1 MAEEVPLPRENTS
14 EDDPP
19 PDPGERTPRSNGGR
33 STGRRSDASTGRDPW
48 ARRDPWSV
56 PRSQAAEVRAPG
68 LESEF
73 LQFLQWRAQASAVD
87 QGLYQGHQ
95 EGSNR
100 ALWQAAREEHERT
113 TAGPPPEWDGIS
125 TEFRDYKLK
134 AKIWLRTT
142 RTPAH
147 ARGPLLLKNL
157 SKGPWEDLKFLA
169 SDEDWLTDPTNGTK
183 LLELMDSKEYY
194 GEEQRESMLAAC
206 SRLTF
211 HLKRQRGE
219 SARQFMTR
227 WDTAERKVREH
238 EVRLPQDFL
247 GFLMVNA
254 LQLDSERTKL
264 LLNYTKGSLK
274 VSDVKEWLRIH
285 ETDLDLSTLGNDKKK
300 STAYFLDQEN
310 AKEIQLM
317 DIPESDEDMETESSE
332 LLLTALADL
341 EDSDN
346 LAESN
351 AVTLSE
357 AETKEILLTMVKD
370 HKAKS
375 RSYAGAMKAKK
386 NRDLARGFG
395 AGRDGILRPG
405 TYEVSISELKKRTK
419 CNACGQTGHWAR
431 ECPSKG
437 KKPSESSHVKGDA
450 MKPKTKELNFLQNSA
465 GLSAES
471 EFFYLESMGSTEPT
485 NAQSNCGWD
494 APGFCDEQDD
504 SAISELVT
512 ERAYMERPTI
522 FQCFHMQVSMDEG
535 CATLDTGCQRMA
547 IGLNTLQKLQLTQPS
562 ELPVTFYKEIHH
574 FRSVH
579 QTSCTTQ
586 LACIPCSLGPRGCI
600 LRPALFEEASC
611 ADAPFLLSLPF
622 LLHCKAILCL
632 DEQHGLKLVSK
643 QFGFSVACHLGPT
656 GALRIPIQQFTTEM
670 ISFLSQRIPK
680 SSDEYEL
687 LQTNLVDE
695 PGSQSNLASSSCDK
709 SPAHGAAPRT
719 TNCNARR
726 SFQEGSDRSGQQIR
740 SAMLDSPGPQDDDDH
755 SACHRAQGV
764 HALQDARTTW
774 PFATPDGGD
783 GWIAGARADG
793 STGPS
798 YHHDEFKSNVPEA
811 LSSQVFHT
819 VGMVQGDRLR
829 STAEDPTKEFKY
841 EESGVP
847 HRLPVHSGPSSSNY
861 VGDPAGSTSDS
872 GCSEVHMRPSMP
884 SLGIQDR
891 EESRSSL
898 LEMQSTQSPTVCL
911 FHVAEQ
917 PDPEVPRCGSSTG
930 GTTHGTRGDELL
942 HETTSGGLP
951 TQEIESSGYQCLS
964 PEGDNPGLRQGGDGA
979 TKTTHCSDQERGQ
992 STDQQPISI
1001 FHDFNVV
1008 SGAQHDAVHPARQL
1022 EQPAPVPGGVSGL
1035 SQLEASEGGSREQ
1048 FSKST
1053 SEPTTSEVK
1062 AGLRRH
1068 IYGCL
1073 KRSEQCWLEIFR
1085 LLCDHSE
1092 CDDET
1097 QLQTTCKVIRSAL
1110 QEQQPHMKFL
1120 SELYMLQP
1128 KQLRTVAEVCN
1139 PNRFGSSTDYFGL
1152 RSGQAFDLELG
1163 WDLLDVGNQQRV
1175 ISYLKS
1181 ERPGLVVI
1189 SPPCTK
1195 FSSLLNLCWPIWSK
1209 DPKKFDQHV
1218 KELRKAIRLLQFCT
1232 KICLLCHSLGLSFV
1246 FERPWSASSWNEP
1259 CLQRLI
1265 QHDDFL
1271 LARVDQCMFGLTT
1284 TQGEPM
1290 RKRSGFLTN
1299 SLHIAQQ
1306 LNSTC
1311 DGSHS
1316 HELVMGRDRG
1326 APMNRSRL
1334 AQRYPAGLVNAIL
1347 IAYASSI
1354 GLGHH
1359 LLYLV
1364 EGNAVFEKE
1373 KSLENNLILCGDL
1386 CPEGQ
1391 LSTACRSADG
1401 NPPELPRPGL
1411 LAEVHPL
1418 DEPEEKEKFP
1428 GTHPLS
1434 LEALVKRAHE
1444 GLGHPGKD
1452 RFIRILTNSKA
1463 SPKVLEIA
1471 KNLKC
1476 SVCEKFKLP
1485 RPSRAAAP
1493 PKDIG
1498 LNEIVGVDTIQLR
1511 ASFSEKTKYCIN
1523 IIDYSSHFQ
1532 LIVPLTAHTAE
1543 ATRAGYRLWLKIF
1556 GPPRKLLCD
1565 LGREFQKQFETLAE
1579 ADGSE
1584 LIPSSLETPEQRGFV
1599 ERHGQLFKEVFY
1611 KTIEQTKCSTWDE
1624 WYQTI
1629 DLACSTKNRLL
1640 SRGGFSPAQRVFVFQ
1655 QRIPGGLM
1663 SEGESDLA
1671 VQSLAATGDVN
1682 VSRSMMIRKAA
1693 AQSFHEVDCQQAI
1706 RAAATHG
1713 PRPHYAYETGQA
1725 VYFWR
1730 RATDAARKPA
1740 SYFWHGPARVV
1751 ATQLPTTV
1759 WLSYNHH
1766 LVKAAPEK
1774 LRPASEEEFFSI
1786 SGWLEGISNAKKQ
1799 FEASKVKGL
1808 IDLSQENDE
1817 LPPAELHDF
1826 WRQEGN
1832 FWIRVHVQP
1841 RRELFH
1847 PEERGQDPPV
1857 PPSHLRPWRRSVMNI
1872 TDGDQ
1877 EILEDDWTSG
1887 NGIPAHRQ
1895 EWTGE
1900 TWLEEKIDEPSR
1912 LEQKREADPLVPR
1925 SRLSKKSRVEPEQM
1939 IPFSQA
1945 PMATP
1950 ETALETPEPIPVMP
1964 GAPPGLPAPDPPL
1977 PEVPLPDPPEVEPQQ
1992 ETRPLDDNHQHP
2004 EERKREFVEVDQP
2017 DADWSSLPVSKRSR
2031 LELLEI
2037 YYQEISNK
2045 SAQRQ
2050 KKGKEATLRDFQGKD
2065 RERLLR
2071 AIHKEFNNNLA
2082 TGAYEVLTPQESARI
2097 RASSPE
2103 KIMKSRYVLTK
2114 KPIEDC
2120 GLEDAISADEIL
2132 DSSEKDQPCKAK
2144 CRHVMQGYSESAL
2157 LDLETS
2163 TPQVHRDSVI
2173 FAAQIMASKHWTPG
2187 FADFTQAFHSGD
2199 PIDRELY
2206 AEQPAEGLPG
2216 ASKGQLLKLKKT
2228 CYGLTDGPYAWFKH
2242 IVTFLCEQLGY
2253 RQSVVD
2259 QCLFFLDSEPDA
2271 EGKSSIEGIIA
2282 LATDDLFHGGSQRH
2296 FQLMEIIRSKY
2307 KLGKYTWG
2315 QGRFV
2320 GKDIRQLE
2328 DFSILVDQQFYT
2340 EARVAPIPL
2349 QRERKRR
2356 RFSVCNPEE
2365 TEQLRALV
2373 GTLSWLSKETRC
2385 DLAGKTA
2392 LLQQAFPRPMIRD
2405 IITANQ
2411 IAQEALDHKHLG
2423 IRAMS
2428 IPLDRLH
2435 AGVVTD
2441 ASWGNSKEFGTY
2453 LEAGTTKDRWEETS
2467 TSWIR
2472 HHVDPR
2478 ITAFHPAAC
2487 PDGPDLHDL
2496 RPERSTEI
2504 RTGSRS
2510 TTFQDDWT
2518 TSDSLRS
2525 MSSSTWTG
2533 TTTFYKQDEGKSL
2546 DSKAIHAGYDQL
2558 NKLFSQG
2565 GEIVI
2570 FYDQDLPKSQTLQNV
2585 SLASW
2590 KSYRLKRRTV
2600 NTLSSETQALVR
2612 GLSSVHWY
2620 RVLILEAKGL
2630 HLSAREWHREVAQ
2643 LPFIC
2648 VTDSKSLYDTIC
2660 KCTNPASQCEDKR
2673 TSIDIS
2679 LIKQEIA
2686 ELNGNI
2692 RWIDGRTMLADS
2704 LTKESK
2710 ADLLRHVMNTGQ
2722 WSILEEGSALQRKLL
2737 ERTSKHEVLF
2747 IF

>member
-1 MAEEVPLPRENTS
+1 
-14 EDDPP
+14 
-19 PDPGERTPRSNGGR
+19 
-33 STGRRSDASTGRDPW
+33 
-48 ARRDPWSV
+48 
-56 PRSQAAEVRAPG
+56 
-68 LESEF
+68 
-73 LQFLQWRAQASAVD
+73 
-87 QGLYQGHQ
+87 
-95 EGSNR
+95 
-100 ALWQAAREEHERT
+100 
-113 TAGPPPEWDGIS
+113 
-125 TEFRDYKLK
+125 
-134 AKIWLRTT
+134 
-142 RTPAH
+142 
-147 ARGPLLLKNL
+147 
-157 SKGPWEDLKFLA
+157 
-169 SDEDWLTDPTNGTK
+169 
-183 LLELMDSKEYY
+183 
-194 GEEQRESMLAAC
+194 
-206 SRLTF
+206 
-211 HLKRQRGE
+211 
-219 SARQFMTR
+219 
-227 WDTAERKVREH
+227 
-238 EVRLPQDFL
+238 
-247 GFLMVNA
+247 
-254 LQLDSERTKL
+254 
-264 LLNYTKGSLK
+264 
-274 VSDVKEWLRIH
+274 
-285 ETDLDLSTLGNDKKK
+285 
-300 STAYFLDQEN
+300 
-310 AKEIQLM
+310 
-317 DIPESDEDMETESSE
+317 
-332 LLLTALADL
+332 
-341 EDSDN
+341 
-346 LAESN
+346 
-351 AVTLSE
+351 
-357 AETKEILLTMVKD
+357 
-370 HKAKS
+370 
-375 RSYAGAMKAKK
+375 
-386 NRDLARGFG
+386 
-395 AGRDGILRPG
+395 
-405 TYEVSISELKKRTK
+405 
-419 CNACGQTGHWAR
+419 
-431 ECPSKG
+431 
-437 KKPSESSHVKGDA
+437 
-450 MKPKTKELNFLQNSA
+450 
-465 GLSAES
+465 
-471 EFFYLESMGSTEPT
+471 
-485 NAQSNCGWD
+485 
-494 APGFCDEQDD
+494 
-504 SAISELVT
+504 
-512 ERAYMERPTI
+512 
-522 FQCFHMQVSMDEG
+522 
-535 CATLDTGCQRMA
+535 
-547 IGLNTLQKLQLTQPS
+547 
-562 ELPVTFYKEIHH
+562 
-574 FRSVH
+574 
-579 QTSCTTQ
+579 
-586 LACIPCSLGPRGCI
+586 
-600 LRPALFEEASC
+600 
-611 ADAPFLLSLPF
+611 
-622 LLHCKAILCL
+622 
-632 DEQHGLKLVSK
+632 
-643 QFGFSVACHLGPT
+643 
-656 GALRIPIQQFTTEM
+656 
-670 ISFLSQRIPK
+670 
-680 SSDEYEL
+680 
-687 LQTNLVDE
+687 
-695 PGSQSNLASSSCDK
+695 
-709 SPAHGAAPRT
+709 
-719 TNCNARR
+719 
-726 SFQEGSDRSGQQIR
+726 
-740 SAMLDSPGPQDDDDH
+740 
-755 SACHRAQGV
+755 
-764 HALQDARTTW
+764 
-774 PFATPDGGD
+774 
-783 GWIAGARADG
+783 
-793 STGPS
+793 
-798 YHHDEFKSNVPEA
+798 
-811 LSSQVFHT
+811 
-819 VGMVQGDRLR
+819 
-829 STAEDPTKEFKY
+829 
-841 EESGVP
+841 
-847 HRLPVHSGPSSSNY
+847 
-861 VGDPAGSTSDS
+861 
-872 GCSEVHMRPSMP
+872 
-884 SLGIQDR
+884 
-891 EESRSSL
+891 
-898 LEMQSTQSPTVCL
+898 
-911 FHVAEQ
+911 
-917 PDPEVPRCGSSTG
+917 
-930 GTTHGTRGDELL
+930 
-942 HETTSGGLP
+942 
-951 TQEIESSGYQCLS
+951 
-964 PEGDNPGLRQGGDGA
+964 
-979 TKTTHCSDQERGQ
+979 
-992 STDQQPISI
+992 
-1001 FHDFNVV
+1001 
-1008 SGAQHDAVHPARQL
+1008 
-1022 EQPAPVPGGVSGL
+1022 
-1035 SQLEASEGGSREQ
+1035 
-1048 FSKST
+1048 
-1053 SEPTTSEVK
+1053 
-1062 AGLRRH
+1062 
-1068 IYGCL
+1068 
-1073 KRSEQCWLEIFR
+1073 
-1085 LLCDHSE
+1085 
-1092 CDDET
+1092 
-1097 QLQTTCKVIRSAL
+1097 
-1110 QEQQPHMKFL
+1110 
-1120 SELYMLQP
+1120 
-1128 KQLRTVAEVCN
+1128 
-1139 PNRFGSSTDYFGL
+1139 
-1152 RSGQAFDLELG
+1152 
-1163 WDLLDVGNQQRV
+1163 
-1175 ISYLKS
+1175 
-1181 ERPGLVVI
+1181 
-1189 SPPCTK
+1189 
-1195 FSSLLNLCWPIWSK
+1195 
-1209 DPKKFDQHV
+1209 
-1218 KELRKAIRLLQFCT
+1218 
-1232 KICLLCHSLGLSFV
+1232 
-1246 FERPWSASSWNEP
+1246 
-1259 CLQRLI
+1259 
-1265 QHDDFL
+1265 
-1271 LARVDQCMFGLTT
+1271 
-1284 TQGEPM
+1284 
-1290 RKRSGFLTN
+1290 
-1299 SLHIAQQ
+1299 
-1306 LNSTC
+1306 
-1311 DGSHS
+1311 
-1316 HELVMGRDRG
+1316 
-1326 APMNRSRL
+1326 MNRSRL

-2600 NTLSSETQALVR
+2600 NTLSSETQARRPDPHAMTQNKLLDARKREYLEYNMRNFPHVYKQMPMFSEQEEHWWKMRKTYVAEPWISKNKEKPLTGKVTETFFAEPEEEQDYTVAAGGNAVDVARLEHIPRWSQHFLPKGLMAKVPRHFDRLFEGADGVAEGVKNAPSLSTDTAPLDSFSSFRVIRDASRSLSNSVRDDQSEQVAKVKSTRTSAVPTRRESLDSSIPLVR
-2612 GLSSVHWY
+2612 TSRSNSFRRGISKDTRRNSRHDLVPTVCLMSAMLEDLPMTARVQRSTAAQPAGLAEEPVTARASEGRSLARGGERGAGGASSPEPPLAMAEPRRMEQEPLLKV
-2620 RVLILEAKGL
+2620 
-2630 HLSAREWHREVAQ
+2630 
-2643 LPFIC
+2643 
-2648 VTDSKSLYDTIC
+2648 
-2660 KCTNPASQCEDKR
+2660 R
-2673 TSIDIS
+2673 TGGF
-2679 LIKQEIA
+2679 QYF
-2686 ELNGNI
+2686 
-2692 RWIDGRTMLADS
+2692 DGRGDRGTATMATRETTS
-2704 LTKESK
+2704 ATPGATEEK
-2710 ADLLRHVMNTGQ
+2710 AM
-2722 WSILEEGSALQRKLL
+2722 A
-2737 ERTSKHEVLF
+2737 
-2747 IF
+2747 

>member
-1 MAEEVPLPRENTS
+1 MYLRRPEQDLVAGVKRKEHGEDLWQMPSKDLKLIEDERIFIERPDLEDACHRESGRNLPCVKSRLKT
-14 EDDPP
+14 
-19 PDPGERTPRSNGGR
+19 GEIRFACYHCVLQWSNGGR

-300 STAYFLDQEN
+300 SAAYFLDQEN

-512 ERAYMERPTI
+512 ERAYMVY
-522 FQCFHMQVSMDEG
+522 M
-535 CATLDTGCQRMA
+535 
-547 IGLNTLQKLQLTQPS
+547 
-562 ELPVTFYKEIHH
+562 H
-574 FRSVH
+574 FKM
-579 QTSCTTQ
+579 
-586 LACIPCSLGPRGCI
+586 PGPRGLL
-600 LRPALFEEASC
+600 LRQMEEMAG
-611 ADAPFLLSLPF
+611 LL
-622 LLHCKAILCL
+622 
-632 DEQHGLKLVSK
+632 
-643 QFGFSVACHLGPT
+643 
-656 GALRIPIQQFTTEM
+656 
-670 ISFLSQRIPK
+670 
-680 SSDEYEL
+680 
-687 LQTNLVDE
+687 E
-695 PGSQSNLASSSCDK
+695 PGQMDQL
-709 SPAHGAAPRT
+709 
-719 TNCNARR
+719 
-726 SFQEGSDRSGQQIR
+726 
-740 SAMLDSPGPQDDDDH
+740 
-755 SACHRAQGV
+755 
-764 HALQDARTTW
+764 
-774 PFATPDGGD
+774 
-783 GWIAGARADG
+783 
-793 STGPS
+793 
-798 YHHDEFKSNVPEA
+798 
-811 LSSQVFHT
+811 VFHT

-891 EESRSSL
+891 EESRSSQDAAAPPVAQHMEPEEMNYYMKRHQEVCQHKRLSRAGTNAFL
-898 LEMQSTQSPTVCL
+898 LKEICRDCGKVVT
-911 FHVAEQ
+911 EQ
-917 PDPEVPRCGSSTG
+917 PKPLTAQTKKEASQRTSSPSRSSTTSTSSVVPNMMQYIQPGSS
-930 GTTHGTRGDELL
+930 
-942 HETTSGGLP
+942 
-951 TQEIESSGYQCLS
+951 SSRHL
-964 PEGDNPGLRQGGDGA
+964 
-979 TKTTHCSDQERGQ
+979 
-992 STDQQPISI
+992 
-1001 FHDFNVV
+1001 
-1008 SGAQHDAVHPARQL
+1008 
-1022 EQPAPVPGGVSGL
+1022 
-1035 SQLEASEGGSREQ
+1035 SREEYQ
-1048 FSKST
+1048 
-1053 SEPTTSEVK
+1053 
-1062 AGLRRH
+1062 
-1068 IYGCL
+1068 
-1073 KRSEQCWLEIFR
+1073 
-1085 LLCDHSE
+1085 
-1092 CDDET
+1092 
-1097 QLQTTCKVIRSAL
+1097 
-1110 QEQQPHMKFL
+1110 
-1120 SELYMLQP
+1120 
-1128 KQLRTVAEVCN
+1128 
-1139 PNRFGSSTDYFGL
+1139 
-1152 RSGQAFDLELG
+1152 
-1163 WDLLDVGNQQRV
+1163 
-1175 ISYLKS
+1175 
-1181 ERPGLVVI
+1181 
-1189 SPPCTK
+1189 
-1195 FSSLLNLCWPIWSK
+1195 
-1209 DPKKFDQHV
+1209 
-1218 KELRKAIRLLQFCT
+1218 
-1232 KICLLCHSLGLSFV
+1232 
-1246 FERPWSASSWNEP
+1246 
-1259 CLQRLI
+1259 
-1265 QHDDFL
+1265 DFL
-1271 LARVDQCMFGLTT
+1271 
-1284 TQGEPM
+1284 
-1290 RKRSGFLTN
+1290 N
-1299 SLHIAQQ
+1299 W
-1306 LNSTC
+1306 
-1311 DGSHS
+1311 
-1316 HELVMGRDRG
+1316 
-1326 APMNRSRL
+1326 L

-1640 SRGGFSPAQRVFVFQ
+1640 SRGGFSPAQRVFGFQ

-1786 SGWLEGISNAKKQ
+1786 SGWLEGISNAKMQ

-1964 GAPPGLPAPDPPL
+1964 EAPPGLPAPDPPL

>member
-1 MAEEVPLPRENTS
+1 MY
-14 EDDPP
+14 
-19 PDPGERTPRSNGGR
+19 
-33 STGRRSDASTGRDPW
+33 
-48 ARRDPWSV
+48 
-56 PRSQAAEVRAPG
+56 G
-68 LESEF
+68 L
-73 LQFLQWRAQASAVD
+73 A
-87 QGLYQGHQ
+87 
-95 EGSNR
+95 
-100 ALWQAAREEHERT
+100 
-113 TAGPPPEWDGIS
+113 
-125 TEFRDYKLK
+125 
-134 AKIWLRTT
+134 
-142 RTPAH
+142 
-147 ARGPLLLKNL
+147 
-157 SKGPWEDLKFLA
+157 
-169 SDEDWLTDPTNGTK
+169 
-183 LLELMDSKEYY
+183 
-194 GEEQRESMLAAC
+194 
-206 SRLTF
+206 
-211 HLKRQRGE
+211 
-219 SARQFMTR
+219 
-227 WDTAERKVREH
+227 
-238 EVRLPQDFL
+238 
-247 GFLMVNA
+247 
-254 LQLDSERTKL
+254 
-264 LLNYTKGSLK
+264 
-274 VSDVKEWLRIH
+274 
-285 ETDLDLSTLGNDKKK
+285 
-300 STAYFLDQEN
+300 
-310 AKEIQLM
+310 
-317 DIPESDEDMETESSE
+317 
-332 LLLTALADL
+332 
-341 EDSDN
+341 
-346 LAESN
+346 
-351 AVTLSE
+351 
-357 AETKEILLTMVKD
+357 
-370 HKAKS
+370 
-375 RSYAGAMKAKK
+375 
-386 NRDLARGFG
+386 
-395 AGRDGILRPG
+395 
-405 TYEVSISELKKRTK
+405 
-419 CNACGQTGHWAR
+419 
-431 ECPSKG
+431 
-437 KKPSESSHVKGDA
+437 
-450 MKPKTKELNFLQNSA
+450 
-465 GLSAES
+465 
-471 EFFYLESMGSTEPT
+471 
-485 NAQSNCGWD
+485 
-494 APGFCDEQDD
+494 
-504 SAISELVT
+504 
-512 ERAYMERPTI
+512 
-522 FQCFHMQVSMDEG
+522 
-535 CATLDTGCQRMA
+535 
-547 IGLNTLQKLQLTQPS
+547 
-562 ELPVTFYKEIHH
+562 
-574 FRSVH
+574 
-579 QTSCTTQ
+579 
-586 LACIPCSLGPRGCI
+586 
-600 LRPALFEEASC
+600 
-611 ADAPFLLSLPF
+611 
-622 LLHCKAILCL
+622 
-632 DEQHGLKLVSK
+632 
-643 QFGFSVACHLGPT
+643 
-656 GALRIPIQQFTTEM
+656 
-670 ISFLSQRIPK
+670 
-680 SSDEYEL
+680 
-687 LQTNLVDE
+687 
-695 PGSQSNLASSSCDK
+695 
-709 SPAHGAAPRT
+709 
-719 TNCNARR
+719 
-726 SFQEGSDRSGQQIR
+726 
-740 SAMLDSPGPQDDDDH
+740 
-755 SACHRAQGV
+755 
-764 HALQDARTTW
+764 
-774 PFATPDGGD
+774 
-783 GWIAGARADG
+783 
-793 STGPS
+793 
-798 YHHDEFKSNVPEA
+798 
-811 LSSQVFHT
+811 
-819 VGMVQGDRLR
+819 
-829 STAEDPTKEFKY
+829 
-841 EESGVP
+841 
-847 HRLPVHSGPSSSNY
+847 
-861 VGDPAGSTSDS
+861 
-872 GCSEVHMRPSMP
+872 
-884 SLGIQDR
+884 
-891 EESRSSL
+891 
-898 LEMQSTQSPTVCL
+898 
-911 FHVAEQ
+911 
-917 PDPEVPRCGSSTG
+917 
-930 GTTHGTRGDELL
+930 
-942 HETTSGGLP
+942 
-951 TQEIESSGYQCLS
+951 
-964 PEGDNPGLRQGGDGA
+964 
-979 TKTTHCSDQERGQ
+979 
-992 STDQQPISI
+992 
-1001 FHDFNVV
+1001 
-1008 SGAQHDAVHPARQL
+1008 
-1022 EQPAPVPGGVSGL
+1022 
-1035 SQLEASEGGSREQ
+1035 
-1048 FSKST
+1048 
-1053 SEPTTSEVK
+1053 
-1062 AGLRRH
+1062 
-1068 IYGCL
+1068 
-1073 KRSEQCWLEIFR
+1073 
-1085 LLCDHSE
+1085 
-1092 CDDET
+1092 
-1097 QLQTTCKVIRSAL
+1097 
-1110 QEQQPHMKFL
+1110 
-1120 SELYMLQP
+1120 
-1128 KQLRTVAEVCN
+1128 
-1139 PNRFGSSTDYFGL
+1139 
-1152 RSGQAFDLELG
+1152 
-1163 WDLLDVGNQQRV
+1163 
-1175 ISYLKS
+1175 
-1181 ERPGLVVI
+1181 
-1189 SPPCTK
+1189 
-1195 FSSLLNLCWPIWSK
+1195 
-1209 DPKKFDQHV
+1209 
-1218 KELRKAIRLLQFCT
+1218 
-1232 KICLLCHSLGLSFV
+1232 
-1246 FERPWSASSWNEP
+1246 
-1259 CLQRLI
+1259 
-1265 QHDDFL
+1265 
-1271 LARVDQCMFGLTT
+1271 T

-1299 SLHIAQQ
+1299 NLHIAQQ

-1334 AQRYPAGLVNAIL
+1334 AQRYPPGLVNAIL
-1347 IAYASSI
+1347 LACAMSI

-1359 LLYLV
+1359 LLYLI
-1364 EGNAVFEKE
+1364 EGNVVFEKE
-1373 KSLENNLILCGDL
+1373 KALENNWILCGDL
-1386 CPEGQ
+1386 CPDGH
-1391 LSTACRSADG
+1391 LSTALRSTESHLR
-1401 NPPELPRPGL
+1401 ELPRPGP

-1418 DEPEEKEKFP
+1418 DEPEEKEHFP

-1511 ASFSEKTKYCIN
+1511 APFSEKTKYCIN

-1532 LIVPLTAHTAE
+1532 LVVPLTAHTAE
-1543 ATRAGYRLWLKIF
+1543 ATRVGYRLWLKIF

-1599 ERHGQLFKEVFY
+1599 ERHGQLFKETFY
-1611 KTIEQTKCSTWDE
+1611 KTIEQTKCSTWEE
-1624 WYQTI
+1624 WHQTV

-1640 SRGGFSPAQRVFVFQ
+1640 SRGGFSPAQRVFGFQ

-1663 SEGESDLA
+1663 SEGEDDLA

-1682 VSRSMMIRKAA
+1682 VSRSMMIRKPA

-1713 PRPHYAYETGQA
+1713 PRPHYAYEAGQA

-1740 SYFWHGPARVV
+1740 NYFWHGPARVV

-1808 IDLSQENDE
+1808 IDLSQDNDE
-1817 LPPAELHDF
+1817 LPPAEHLDS

-1832 FWIRVHVQP
+1832 FWIRTHAQP
-1841 RRELFH
+1841 RHELFH

-1857 PPSHLRPWRRSVMNI
+1857 PVSQLRPWRKSVMNI

-1877 EILEDDWTSG
+1877 EILEDNWHSG
-1887 NGIPAHRQ
+1887 NDVPAHRQ
-1895 EWTGE
+1895 EWIGE
-1900 TWLEEKIDEPSR
+1900 TWYEEKVEEPKR
-1912 LEQKREADPLVPR
+1912 AEQKREADPLVPR

-1945 PMATP
+1945 PMAPP
-1950 ETALETPEPIPVMP
+1950 EPMAETPATNPVVP
-1964 GAPPGLPAPDPPL
+1964 EAPPGLPAPDLPL
-1977 PEVPLPDPPEVEPQQ
+1977 SEAPLLDPPEPEHRAEERPQ
-1992 ETRPLDDNHQHP
+1992 DNGNPNP
-2004 EERKREFVEVDQP
+2004 EEKKREFIEIDQP
-2017 DADWSSLPVSKRSR
+2017 DADWSALPVSKRSR
-2031 LELLEI
+2031 LELLEV

-2082 TGAYEVLTPQESARI
+2082 TGAYELLTPQESARI
-2097 RASSPE
+2097 RVSSPE

-2114 KPIEDC
+2114 KPIESC

-2157 LDLETS
+2157 LDLEMS

-2173 FAAQIMASKHWTPG
+2173 FAAQVMASKHWTPG

-2216 ASKGQLLKLKKT
+2216 AAKGQLLKLKKA

-2242 IVTFLCEQLGY
+2242 IVAFLCEELGY
-2253 RQSVVD
+2253 GQSVVD

-2307 KLGKYTWG
+2307 KLGKYTWS

-2328 DFSILVDQQFYT
+2328 DFSILIDQQFYT

-2423 IRAMS
+2423 IRTMS

-2453 LEAGTTKDRWEETS
+2453 LESGTTRDRWEETS

-2496 RPERSTEI
+2496 LPERSTEI
-2504 RTGSRS
+2504 WTGSRS

-2525 MSSSTWTG
+2525 MSSSSWTG
-2533 TTTFYKQDEGKSL
+2533 TTTFYKQDEGKLL

-2585 SLASW
+2585 LLASW

-2710 ADLLRHVMNTGQ
+2710 ADLLRHVMSTGQ